1 MNTRT
6 MPVTDNADL
15 ACSAMIQAK
24 RIALLSEKLAYLAE
38 YIAENPSAVDELELA
53 ESYIDEASIHVN
65 GIELFHSRLSA
76 SLPLVRD

>member
-6 MPVTDNADL
+6 MPVTDNAEL
-15 ACSAMIQAK
+15 VCSAMIEAK
-24 RIALLSEKLAYLAE
+24 RVAILAEKLASLAE
-38 YIAENPSAVDELELA
+38 YIADNPSAVDGLELA